1 MAHSRRYIELVGSMR
16 WRRLRNSVI
25 SEHPVCQCC
34 GRRASQCVHH
44 IIPIES
50 GVSDADMERLAY
62 DVNNLQALCYDCHK
76 QTHMNM
82 RPCGKSIHRQREAD
96 RLEQWK
102 SRIKKSK

>member
-1 MAHSRRYIELVGSMR
+1 MT
-16 WRRLRNSVI
+16 
-25 SEHPVCQCC
+25 
-34 GRRASQCVHH
+34 
-44 IIPIES
+44 PIES

-76 QTHMNM
+76 QIHMSM

>member
-25 SEHPVCQCC
+25 SEHPVCQRC

-50 GVSDADMERLAY
+50 GVSDADMECLAY

-76 QTHMNM
+76 QIHMNM

>member
-1 MAHSRRYIELVGSMR
+1 MT
-16 WRRLRNSVI
+16 
-25 SEHPVCQCC
+25 
-34 GRRASQCVHH
+34 
-44 IIPIES
+44 PIES

-76 QTHMNM
+76 QIHMNM